1 MFEDIQFVH
10 EEGSVNKN
18 DIRLFALSTCGFCRR
33 GMNYLR
39 DQSIT
44 FSYVYVDKIPFEQ
57 KQELKE
63 KLKKK
68 FEKRVAFPFVVVNES
83 VAMVG
88 FLQKEWDSHVM

>member
-1 MFEDIQFVH
+1 MFEDIPFVH

-18 DIRLFALSTCGFCRR
+18 DIKLFALSTCGFCRR

-39 DQSIT
+39 DQSIE
-44 FSYVYVDKIPFEQ
+44 FNYVYVDKIPFEQ

-63 KLKKK
+63 MLKKK

-88 FLQKEWDSHVM
+88 FLQKEWDSHIM